1 MILTVG
7 TSIKDSKGNLYILDD
22 IIGHGNFGYVFKTHR
37 EKDHAIFA
45 LKTMLPSFGDVSLEK
60 SFKNEIQLATGV
72 CGEHIIHYEYIHDGD
87 TFLEYP
93 PYIIMEYA
101 DGGTLGDELKARKQ
115 TNELFGSDELLDIL
129 KQLADGMRQVNAS
142 LVHRDI
148 KPDNILR
155 CGHTLKISDF
165 GLSKVA
171 AENTRTLS
179 FKGGGTPLYMA
190 PEAWDF
196 SKNTIQMDIY
206 SMGVIFYELATLHY
220 PYDPLPSTHE
230 ECRSAHLYSPITSPT
245 KIRPSLSPSIVSLIN
260 RMLEKSIKRRFS
272 TWDEIIKLLETQ
284 TTSKPSANGLVA
296 SAVAAQ
302 NAKDAARQKQESA
315 ARQRQKEKE
324 DFLKLVFAQIKQTI
338 VMPIAEFTEEV
349 NQQYA
354 GKDKL
359 RFAGDM
365 CPQADKTSFHW
376 ELTIPPDN
384 ALAINM
390 EAIWKEN
397 FTRVVPRDILFDD
410 FGRNRTREENYIP
423 QFRRRN
429 ILAWGEIVNRAGYGF
444 NVLLLD
450 SGDIYGDWIIMNN
463 KNSFSHGTNKERR
476 EPFAFSLHE
485 LPKEINNVQMTHLYS
500 ADFEDF
506 KDTTFLGLINT
517 LAYVFT
523 KS

>member
-1 MILTVG
+1 MFLNIG
-7 TSIKDSKGNLYILDD
+7 TSIRDGKGNLYVLDD
-22 IIGHGNFGYVFKTHR
+22 LIGQGSFGYVFKTHR
-37 EKDHAIFA
+37 KKDHAVFA
-45 LKTMLPSFGDVSLEK
+45 VKTMLPSFGNLSLEK

-87 TFLEYP
+87 TFPEYP

-101 DGGTLGDELKARKQ
+101 DGGTLSDELKERKQ
-115 TNELFGSDELLDIL
+115 TNKSFSNDELLDIF

-155 CGHTLKISDF
+155 CENTFKISDF

-171 AENTRTLS
+171 AENTRTQS

-196 SKNTIQMDIY
+196 NKNTIQMDIY

-220 PYDPLPSTHE
+220 PYDPIPHTPE
-230 ECRSAHLYSPITSPT
+230 ECRAAHLYSPIISLT
-245 KIRPSLSPSIVSLIN
+245 KIGTSLSPSIVSLIN

-284 TTSKPSANGLVA
+284 ETSKHSANQLVA

-302 NAKDAARQKQESA
+302 NAKDAARQKQESMA
-315 ARQRQKEKE
+315 MQRQKEKE
-324 DFLKLVFAQIKQTI
+324 DFLKLVFAQIKQII
-338 VMPIAEFTEEV
+338 VMPIAEFAEEI
-349 NQQYA
+349 NRQYA

-359 RFAGDM
+359 RFDGDI
-365 CPQADKTSFHW
+365 CPPADKTFFYW
-376 ELTIPPDN
+376 KLIIPPDN
-384 ALAINM
+384 ILTINM
-390 EAIWKEN
+390 QVILKEN
-397 FTRVVPRDILFDD
+397 FTRKVSSGIFFND
-410 FGRNRTREENYIP
+410 FGRNHTREENYIP
-423 QFRRRN
+423 QFKKRN
-429 ILAWGEIVNRAGYGF
+429 ILAWGEIVNSAGYGF

-463 KNSFSHGTNKERR
+463 KNSFSHRANMERK
-476 EPFAFSLHE
+476 EPFAFSLYE
-485 LPKEINNVQMTHLYS
+485 LPKEIDNVQITHLYS
-500 ADFEDF
+500 TDFEDF
-506 KDTTFLGLINT
+506 KDTTFLKLIND
-517 LAYVFT
+517 LAYIFT
-523 KS
+523 ES

>member
-1 MILTVG
+1 MMLTVG
-7 TSIKDSKGNLYILDD
+7 TSIKDGEGNLYILDD
-22 IIGHGNFGYVFKTHR
+22 IIGHGSFGYVFKTHR

-45 LKTMLPSFGDVSLEK
+45 VKTMFPSFGDLSLEK
-60 SFKNEIQLATGV
+60 SFKNEIQLASRV
-72 CGEHIIHYEYIHDGD
+72 YGEHIIQYEYIHDGD

-101 DGGTLGDELKARKQ
+101 DGGTLGDELEIRKR
-115 TNELFGSDELLDIL
+115 TNEPFDNDELLDIF
-129 KQLADGMRQVNAS
+129 KQLADGMRQVNTT

-155 CGHTLKISDF
+155 CGNTLKISDF

-171 AENTRTLS
+171 AESTRTMS
-179 FKGGGTPLYMA
+179 FKGGGTPLYMS

-220 PYDPLPSTHE
+220 PYDPIPSTHE
-230 ECRSAHLYSPITSPT
+230 ECRSAHLYSAITGLT
-245 KIRPSLSPSIVSLIN
+245 KIKPSISPSIVSLIN
-260 RMLEKSIKRRFS
+260 RMLEKSTKRRFS

-284 TTSKPSANGLVA
+284 TTPKPSVNRLVA

-302 NAKDAARQKQESA
+302 NAKDDARQQQESA
-315 ARQRQKEKE
+315 ARQWQKEKE

-338 VMPIAEFTEEV
+338 VVPIADFIEEV

-354 GKDKL
+354 GKEKL
-359 RFAGDM
+359 RFVGDM
-365 CPQADKTSFHW
+365 CPQVDKTSFHW
-376 ELTIPPDN
+376 KLTIPPDN
-384 ALAINM
+384 ALTINM
-390 EAIWKEN
+390 EAIRKEN
-397 FTRVVPRDILFDD
+397 FTRIASREIFMND
-410 FGRNRTREENYIP
+410 FGRNRAREENYIP
-423 QFRRRN
+423 QFRGKN
-429 ILAWGEIVNRAGYGF
+429 ILAWGEIVNSAGYGF

-450 SGDIYGDWIIMNN
+450 SGDIYGDWVIMNN
-463 KNSFSHGTNKERR
+463 KNNLSHITGKERR

-485 LPKEINNVQMTHLYS
+485 LPQEINSVQITHLYS

-506 KDTTFLGLINT
+506 KDTTFLGLIHA
-517 LAYVFT
+517 LAFVYA